1 MEPLLS
7 STLSLSWRR
16 LPWFDRA
23 GQFSR
28 LKALC
33 LLGVV
38 APGLWVALAW
48 FLADRHAPLPLSP
61 GDGFSANG
69 GGIGGSA
76 IDAGAIGVGALP
88 LGAMPVT
95 EALHQIGLWAIRL
108 LLITL
113 AVTPLRRIGAWP
125 RLMLVRRMLGVA
137 AFAYAAIHLTIYIVQ
152 QHFRL
157 GFVASEILL
166 RFYLTIG
173 FVTLLGLLALAVTST
188 DRMMRRLGGKRWQ
201 RLHYLVYPLAVLGLF
216 HFFLQSKA
224 NVTEA
229 ALTTGFFYW
238 LMLYRLAYRWNGER
252 SLALWQLAV
261 LAVAAGLATALGEAA
276 WYQFATGLGGTR
288 ILLADLRFAF
298 HIRPCWW
305 VLAAGLAM
313 IPLKLAADR
322 FWGAKK
328 KRQGMRPAVS
338 TT

>member
-1 MEPLLS
+1 MEFGLV
-7 STLSLSWRR
+7 SWRR

-23 GQFSR
+23 GQFSW
-28 LKALC
+28 LKTLC
-33 LLGVV
+33 LAGLV
-38 APGLWVALAW
+38 APGLWVAVAW
-48 FLADRHAPLPLSP
+48 YLADRHAPLPIDP
-61 GDGFSANG
+61 GNTLLGGGNAGIGG
-69 GGIGGSA
+69 GGIGGAAPSG
-76 IDAGAIGVGALP
+76 ILP

-95 EALHQIGLWAIRL
+95 EALHQIGLWAIRFL
-108 LLITL
+108 MITL
-113 AVTPLRRIGAWP
+113 AITPLRRIGAWP
-125 RLMLVRRMLGVA
+125 RLMLLRRMLGVG
-137 AFAYAAIHLTIYIVQ
+137 AFAYAVIHLCVYIVQ

-173 FVTLLGLLALAVTST
+173 CVTLLGLLALAATST
-188 DRMMRRLGGKRWQ
+188 DGMMRRLGGKQWQ
-201 RLHYLVYPLAVLGLF
+201 RLHYLVYPIAALGLF

-238 LMLYRLAYRWNGER
+238 LMLYRLAYRWNDEQ
-252 SLALWQLAV
+252 SLAPWQLV
-261 LAVAAGLATALGEAA
+261 LVAIAGGLATALGEAA

-305 VLAAGLAM
+305 VLGAGLLLV
-313 IPLKLAADR
+313 PLKLAADR

-328 KRQGMRPAVS
+328 KRQRMRPAVS

>member
-1 MEPLLS
+1 MFA
-7 STLSLSWRR
+7 WRR

-23 GQFSR
+23 GQFSW
-28 LKALC
+28 LKTLC
-33 LLGVV
+33 LAGLVT
-38 APGLWVALAW
+38 PGLWVAVAW
-48 FLADRHAPLPLSP
+48 YLADRNAPLPVDP
-61 GDGFSANG
+61 GNVLPGVGNAAVGSAGIGN
-69 GGIGGSA
+69 GGIGG
-76 IDAGAIGVGALP
+76 VLP

-95 EALHQIGLWAIRL
+95 EALHQIGLWTIRFL
-108 LLITL
+108 MITL
-113 AVTPLRRIGAWP
+113 AITPLRRIGAWP
-125 RLMLVRRMLGVA
+125 KLMLLRRMLGVG
-137 AFAYAAIHLTIYIVQ
+137 AFAYAAIHLSIYVVQ

-173 FVTLLGLLALAVTST
+173 FVALIGLLALAATST
-188 DRMMRRLGGKRWQ
+188 DRMMRRLGGKNWQ
-201 RLHYLVYPLAVLGLF
+201 RLHYLVYPIAALGLF

-238 LMLYRLAYRWNGER
+238 LMLYRLAYRWNGEQA
-252 SLALWQLAV
+252 LALWQLTL
-261 LAVAAGLATALGEAA
+261 LAIAGGLATALGEAA

-305 VLAAGLAM
+305 VLAAGLALV
-313 IPLKLAADR
+313 PLKLAADR

-328 KRQGMRPAVS
+328 KRQRMRPAVS
-338 TT
+338 TI

>member
-1 MEPLLS
+1 MELGLF
-7 STLSLSWRR
+7 SWRH

-23 GQFSR
+23 GQFSW
-28 LKALC
+28 LKSLC
-33 LLGVV
+33 LLGLVT
-38 APGLWVALAW
+38 PGVWVAVSWYLANQ
-48 FLADRHAPLPLSP
+48 HAPQAIDP
-61 GDGFSANG
+61 
-69 GGIGGSA
+69 GSA
-76 IDAGAIGVGALP
+76 LLGNSKVVIGDSAIGGALP

-108 LLITL
+108 LMITL

-125 RLMLVRRMLGVA
+125 RLMLLRRMLGVG
-137 AFAYAAIHLTIYIVQ
+137 AFAYAAIHLCIYIVQ
-152 QHFRL
+152 QHYRL

-173 FVTLLGLLALAVTST
+173 FVAVLGLTALAATST
-188 DRMMRRLGGKRWQ
+188 DGMMRRLGGRNWQ
-201 RLHYLVYPLAVLGLF
+201 RLHYLVYPIAALGLF

-252 SLALWQLAV
+252 NLAHWQLAL
-261 LAVAAGLATALGEAA
+261 LAIAAGLATALGEAA

-305 VLAAGLAM
+305 VLAAGLALV
-313 IPLKLAADR
+313 PLKLAGDR

-328 KRQGMRPAVS
+328 RQRLRPAVS

>member
-1 MEPLLS
+1 MMELGLF
-7 STLSLSWRR
+7 SWRR

-23 GQFSR
+23 GQFSW
-28 LKALC
+28 LKTLC
-33 LLGVV
+33 LVGITT
-38 APGLWVALAW
+38 PGLWIAGAW
-48 FLADRHAPLPLSP
+48 IMASQHGLPAPAE
-61 GDGFSANG
+61 GI
-69 GGIGGSA
+69 GGIGLA
-76 IDAGAIGVGALP
+76 AGNAAGGPGLA

-95 EALHQIGLWAIRL
+95 EALHQIGQWAVRF

-125 RLMLVRRMLGVA
+125 RLMLLRRMLGVA
-137 AFAYAAIHLTIYIVQ
+137 ACAYAAIHLTLYIVQ

-173 FVTLLGLLALAVTST
+173 FVALLGLLALAATST
-188 DRMMRRLGGKRWQ
+188 DRMMRRLGGRNWQ
-201 RLHYLVYPLAVLGLF
+201 RLHYLSYPIAALALF

-238 LMLYRLAYRWNGER
+238 LMLYRIAYRWNRER
-252 SLALWQLAV
+252 TLVIWQLGL
-261 LAVAAGLATALGEAA
+261 LAVSAGLATALGEAA
-276 WYQFATGLGGTR
+276 WYQFATGLGGER
-288 ILLADLRFAF
+288 ILLANLRFAT

-305 VLAAGLAM
+305 VLGAGLGLLL
-313 IPLKLAADR
+313 LKLAADR
-322 FWGAKK
+322 FWSTK
-328 KRQGMRPAVS
+328 KRQRMRPAIS